1 MKNGQS
7 QALQQP
13 SQTCSDATPTSSSG
27 SRPPSTQWTKYVLK
41 HEVDEHLRTGW
52 RRTDGPGLKGSHHGE
67 YAEILVW
74 PHPTD
79 PDDELIKS
87 LRNLKVGNSAAV
99 RLDAVREIEK
109 LRDRIRQLER
119 LVFP

>member
-13 SQTCSDATPTSSSG
+13 SQTYCDEIPPCSTG
-27 SRPPSTQWTKYVLK
+27 SPQPSTQWTKYVLK
-41 HEVDEHLRTGW
+41 HEVDEHLRAGW
-52 RRTDGPGLKGSHHGE
+52 KRTDGPGLDGTHHGK

-74 PHPTD
+74 PHPTG

-87 LRNLKVGNSAAV
+87 LRSLKVGNSAAV

-109 LRDRIRQLER
+109 LRDRIRQLEGIV
-119 LVFP
+119 LP